1 MKPLIAILAL
11 ALAACRTTRPPAVD
25 TGTLRTAIAKAQEST
40 AAAAADGKE
49 VKRLADVLGVR
60 LDGVSLR
67 IREIDF
73 KAARALELL
82 EK

>member
-1 MKPLIAILAL
+1 MKPLLLIICIAL
-11 ALAACRTTRPPAVD
+11 AGCRTTRPPAVD
-25 TGTLRTAIAKAQEST
+25 TGTLKTAIAKAKEST

-49 VKRLADVLGVR
+49 VKRLADVLGVK

-73 KAARALELL
+73 KTTRLLELL